1 MPLQQG
7 IGQFNAVASAPGGK
21 ALTVMTSSNNIA
33 SIALAMKARAVSTA
47 CSRQRK

>member
-7 IGQFNAVASAPGGK
+7 IGQFNAASAPGGK
-21 ALTVMTSSNNIA
+21 ALAVMTSSNNIA